1 MARSKSDISNSA
13 IRIFLQDVGKF
24 YDRERGF
31 EPFSPNLGQ
40 KDQLLEFF
48 GHRCCFCWTEIDRSS
63 LSQDHLI
70 PMNKA
75 HLGLHAWGNVVPCCR
90 SCNNEKQQKPWRE
103 FLNKKAGPNLAKERC
118 QLIDTFVSKMR
129 YDPALNLHQ
138 YADNLHHALGHYRL
152 ATQLWPKQYRQSFG
166 ASGHPSRLRAGSSVR
181 SRKKCRNKCRTK
193 RYTEAFIY
201 RRAAY

>member
-1 MARSKSDISNSA
+1 MARSKSNISNSA

-31 EPFSPNLGQ
+31 EPFSPNVGQ

-48 GHRCCFCWTEIDRSS
+48 GHRCCFCRTEIDRSS

-90 SCNNEKQQKPWRE
+90 SCNKEKQQKPWRE

-138 YADNLHHALGHYRL
+138 YADNLYNDIGEVAMTLINLRYKQAEEAIKQLGGVVP
-152 ATQLWPKQYRQSFG
+152 QG
-166 ASGHPSRLRAGSSVR
+166 VV
-181 SRKKCRNKCRTK
+181 
-193 RYTEAFIY
+193 
-201 RRAAY
+201 